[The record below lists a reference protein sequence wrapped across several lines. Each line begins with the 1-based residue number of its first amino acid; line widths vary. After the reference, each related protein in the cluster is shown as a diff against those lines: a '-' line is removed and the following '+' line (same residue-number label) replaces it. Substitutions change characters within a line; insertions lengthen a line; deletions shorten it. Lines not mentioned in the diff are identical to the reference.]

1 MNEIMMFEKIVTY
14 FSVPILKQVDGII
27 LNVDHTIT
35 RPKKNCWPN
44 FWNDMLTATIT
55 LIIVL
60 PISGLNRPF
69 CTQRKYLTL

>member
-1 MNEIMMFEKIVTY
+1 MNDIMMFETIITY
-14 FSVPILKQVDGII
+14 ISVPILKQVDGII

-35 RPKKNCWPN
+35 RPEKNCWPN
-44 FWNDMLTATIT
+44 SGKQHATIT

>member
-1 MNEIMMFEKIVTY
+1 MNEIMMFEKIFTY
-14 FSVPILKQVDGII
+14 FSVPIFKQVDGII
-27 LNVDHTIT
+27 LNVDHTILGL
-35 RPKKNCWPN
+35 KKTAGQILG
-44 FWNDMLTATIT
+44 NDMLTATIT